1 MEIEVKV
8 VAEEIEEIEHELE
21 KMIKVSERDEFM
33 KLIMYRSQ
41 RKWYATVSIIL
52 IFGMIIALMMIF
64 MAMGKDL
71 TTGWKE
77 VLLVMV
83 GAFVGS
89 WGKVID
95 FWFNNS
101 EQDNTLLETASDD
114 EQ

>member
-1 MEIEVKV
+1 MTEID
-8 VAEEIEEIEHELE
+8 EIDDELMQLAKNKEHE
-21 KMIKVSERDEFM
+21 DFM

-41 RKWYATVSIIL
+41 RKWYATLSIIF
-52 IFGMIIALMMIF
+52 IFGLIIILMMGF
-64 MAMGKDL
+64 VALGKDL
-71 TTGWKE
+71 TAGWKE

-114 EQ
+114 E

>member
-1 MEIEVKV
+1 M
-8 VAEEIEEIEHELE
+8 VAEETEEIEHELA
-21 KMIKVSERDEFM
+21 KIIKVGEREEFM

-41 RKWYATVSIIL
+41 RKWYATVSIIF
-52 IFGMIIALMMIF
+52 IFGLIIALMMIF

>member
-1 MEIEVKV
+1 MVEET
-8 VAEEIEEIEHELE
+8 EEIEQELNQ
-21 KMIKVSERDEFM
+21 MLKVSEHEEFM

-41 RKWYATVSIIL
+41 GKWYATIIIIC
-52 IFGMIIALMMIF
+52 IFGLIIVLMMGF
-64 MAMGKDL
+64 VALGKDL
-71 TTGWKE
+71 MSGWKE

-114 EQ
+114 DE

>member
-1 MEIEVKV
+1 MEDLKELDD
-8 VAEEIEEIEHELE
+8 EIIQLAKNKEHE
-21 KMIKVSERDEFM
+21 DFM
-33 KLIMYRSQ
+33 KLILYRSQ
-41 RKWYATVSIIL
+41 RKWYATISIIF
-52 IFGMIIALMMIF
+52 IFGLIITLMMGF
-64 MAMGKDL
+64 MALGKDL
-71 TTGWKE
+71 TAGWKE

-114 EQ
+114 E

>member
-1 MEIEVKV
+1 MPEVDEIDL
-8 VAEEIEEIEHELE
+8 ELK
-21 KMIKVSERDEFM
+21 KMIKNSEHEEFM

-41 RKWYATVSIIL
+41 RKWYATLSIIF
-52 IFGMIIALMMIF
+52 IFGLIIILMMGF
-64 MAMGKDL
+64 VALGKDL
-71 TTGWKE
+71 TAGWKE

-114 EQ
+114 DE

>member
-1 MEIEVKV
+1 MTEID
-8 VAEEIEEIEHELE
+8 EIDDELMQLAKNKEHE
-21 KMIKVSERDEFM
+21 EFM

-41 RKWYATVSIIL
+41 RKWYATISIIF
-52 IFGMIIALMMIF
+52 IFGLIITLMMGF
-64 MAMGKDL
+64 MALGKDL
-71 TTGWKE
+71 TAGWIE

-83 GAFVGS
+83 GACVGS

-114 EQ
+114 E

>member
-1 MEIEVKV
+1 MELDDKEIER
-8 VAEEIEEIEHELE
+8 ELKNMMKRNDNE
-21 KMIKVSERDEFM
+21 EFM

-41 RKWYATVSIIL
+41 RKWYATLSIIF
-52 IFGMIIALMMIF
+52 IFGLIITLMMGF
-64 MAMGKDL
+64 MALGKDL
-71 TTGWKE
+71 TAGWKE

-101 EQDNTLLETASDD
+101 EQDNSLIETASDD
-114 EQ
+114 DDE

>member
-1 MEIEVKV
+1 MELDDKEIEK
-8 VAEEIEEIEHELE
+8 ELKNMMKRNDNE
-21 KMIKVSERDEFM
+21 EFM

-41 RKWYATVSIIL
+41 RKLYATLSIIF
-52 IFGMIIALMMIF
+52 IFGLIIILMMGF
-64 MAMGKDL
+64 VALGKDL
-71 TTGWKE
+71 TAGWKE

-114 EQ
+114 E

>member
-1 MEIEVKV
+1 MEMDDKEIEK
-8 VAEEIEEIEHELE
+8 ELKNMMKRNDNE
-21 KMIKVSERDEFM
+21 EFM

-41 RKWYATVSIIL
+41 RKWYATLSIIF
-52 IFGMIIALMMIF
+52 IFGLIIVLMMGF
-64 MAMGKDL
+64 VSLGKDL
-71 TTGWKE
+71 MSGWKE

-101 EQDNTLLETASDD
+101 EQDNSLLETASEDDD
-114 EQ
+114 E

>member
-1 MEIEVKV
+1 MGIDDKEIEQ
-8 VAEEIEEIEHELE
+8 ELKNMMKRNE
-21 KMIKVSERDEFM
+21 NEEFM

-41 RKWYATVSIIL
+41 RKWYATLSIIF
-52 IFGMIIALMMIF
+52 IFGLIITLMMGF
-64 MAMGKDL
+64 MALGKDL
-71 TTGWKE
+71 TAGWKE

-101 EQDNTLLETASDD
+101 EQDNSLIETASDD
-114 EQ
+114 DE

>member
-1 MEIEVKV
+1 MPEVDD
-8 VAEEIEEIEHELE
+8 IDLELK
-21 KMIKVSERDEFM
+21 KMIKNSEHEEFM

-41 RKWYATVSIIL
+41 RKWYATLSIIF
-52 IFGMIIALMMIF
+52 IFGLIIILMMGF
-64 MAMGKDL
+64 VALGKDL
-71 TTGWKE
+71 TAGWKE

-114 EQ
+114 DE

>member
-1 MEIEVKV
+1 MTEID
-8 VAEEIEEIEHELE
+8 EIDDELMQLAKNKEHE
-21 KMIKVSERDEFM
+21 EFM

-41 RKWYATVSIIL
+41 RKWYATISIIC
-52 IFGMIIALMMIF
+52 IFAVIIILMMVF
-64 MAMGKDL
+64 MALGKDL
-71 TTGWKE
+71 TAGWKE

-101 EQDNTLLETASDD
+101 EQDNTLLETASD
-114 EQ
+114 EE

>member
-1 MEIEVKV
+1 MELDDKEIER
-8 VAEEIEEIEHELE
+8 ELKNMMKRNDNE
-21 KMIKVSERDEFM
+21 EFM

-41 RKWYATVSIIL
+41 RKWYATLSIIF
-52 IFGMIIALMMIF
+52 IFGLIITLMMGF
-64 MAMGKDL
+64 MALGKEL
-71 TTGWKE
+71 TAGWKE

-101 EQDNTLLETASDD
+101 EQDNSLIETASDD
-114 EQ
+114 DE

>member
-1 MEIEVKV
+1 MS
-8 VAEEIEEIEHELE
+8 EEIDDIEKELKQMVKKNEHE
-21 KMIKVSERDEFM
+21 EFM

-41 RKWYATVSIIL
+41 RKWYATLSIIF
-52 IFGMIIALMMIF
+52 IFGLIIVLMMGF
-64 MAMGKDL
+64 VALGKDL
-71 TTGWKE
+71 LSGWKE

-114 EQ
+114 DE

>member
-1 MEIEVKV
+1 MAIDEVGDKEIEQ
-8 VAEEIEEIEHELE
+8 ELRNMMKRNDNE
-21 KMIKVSERDEFM
+21 EFM

-41 RKWYATVSIIL
+41 RKWYATLSIIF
-52 IFGMIIALMMIF
+52 IFGLIITLMMGF
-64 MAMGKDL
+64 MALGKEL
-71 TTGWKE
+71 TAGWKE

-101 EQDNTLLETASDD
+101 EQDNSLIETASDD
-114 EQ
+114 DE

>member
-1 MEIEVKV
+1 MAIDEIDDKEIEK
-8 VAEEIEEIEHELE
+8 ELKNMMKRNDNE
-21 KMIKVSERDEFM
+21 EFM

-41 RKWYATVSIIL
+41 RKWYATLSIIF
-52 IFGMIIALMMIF
+52 IFGLIIILMMGF
-64 MAMGKDL
+64 VALGKDL
-71 TTGWKE
+71 TNGWKE
-77 VLLVMV
+77 VLLVMI

-114 EQ
+114 E

>member
-1 MEIEVKV
+1 MEDLKELDD
-8 VAEEIEEIEHELE
+8 EIIQLAKKKEHE
-21 KMIKVSERDEFM
+21 DFM
-33 KLIMYRSQ
+33 KLILYRSQ
-41 RKWYATVSIIL
+41 RKWYATISIIC
-52 IFGMIIALMMIF
+52 IFAVIIILMMVF
-64 MAMGKDL
+64 MALGKDL
-71 TTGWKE
+71 TAGWKE

-114 EQ
+114 D

>member
-1 MEIEVKV
+1 MTEID
-8 VAEEIEEIEHELE
+8 EIDDELMQLAKNKEHE
-21 KMIKVSERDEFM
+21 EFM

-41 RKWYATVSIIL
+41 RKWYATLSIIF
-52 IFGMIIALMMIF
+52 IFGLIIILMMGF
-64 MAMGKDL
+64 VALGKDL
-71 TTGWKE
+71 TAGWKE

-101 EQDNTLLETASDD
+101 EQDNSLLETASDD
-114 EQ
+114 E

>member
-1 MEIEVKV
+1 MGIDDKEIEQ
-8 VAEEIEEIEHELE
+8 ELRNMMKRNDNE
-21 KMIKVSERDEFM
+21 EFM

-41 RKWYATVSIIL
+41 RKWYATLSIIF
-52 IFGMIIALMMIF
+52 IFGLIIVLMMGF
-64 MAMGKDL
+64 MALGKEL
-71 TTGWKE
+71 TAGWKE

-101 EQDNTLLETASDD
+101 EQDNSLIETASDD
-114 EQ
+114 DDE

>member
-1 MEIEVKV
+1 MELDDKEIEK
-8 VAEEIEEIEHELE
+8 ELKNMMKRNDNE
-21 KMIKVSERDEFM
+21 EFM
-33 KLIMYRSQ
+33 KLIMYMSQ
-41 RKWYATVSIIL
+41 RKWYSTLSIIF
-52 IFGMIIALMMIF
+52 IFGLIIVLMMGF
-64 MAMGKDL
+64 MALGKDL
-71 TTGWKE
+71 TAGWKE

-114 EQ
+114 E

>member
-1 MEIEVKV
+1 MQLAKNK
-8 VAEEIEEIEHELE
+8 EHE
-21 KMIKVSERDEFM
+21 EFM
-33 KLIMYRSQ
+33 KLILYRSQ
-41 RKWYATVSIIL
+41 RKWYATISIIC
-52 IFGMIIALMMIF
+52 IFAVIIVLMMVF
-64 MAMGKDL
+64 MALGKDL
-71 TTGWKE
+71 TAGWKE

-114 EQ
+114 E

>member
-1 MEIEVKV
+1 MTEID
-8 VAEEIEEIEHELE
+8 EIDDELMQLAKNKEHE
-21 KMIKVSERDEFM
+21 EFM

-41 RKWYATVSIIL
+41 RKWYATLSIIC
-52 IFGMIIALMMIF
+52 IFAVIIILMMVF
-64 MAMGKDL
+64 MALGKDL
-71 TTGWKE
+71 TAGWKE

-114 EQ
+114 E

>member
-1 MEIEVKV
+1 MAETDDLDIELMQLAKNK
-8 VAEEIEEIEHELE
+8 EHE
-21 KMIKVSERDEFM
+21 EFM

-41 RKWYATVSIIL
+41 RKWYATLSIIC
-52 IFGMIIALMMIF
+52 IFAIIIILMMVF
-64 MAMGKDL
+64 MALGKDL
-71 TTGWKE
+71 TAGWKE

-114 EQ
+114 DE

>member
-1 MEIEVKV
+1 MTEID
-8 VAEEIEEIEHELE
+8 EIDDELMQLAKNKEHE
-21 KMIKVSERDEFM
+21 EFM

-41 RKWYATVSIIL
+41 RKWYATLSIIF
-52 IFGMIIALMMIF
+52 IFGLIIILMMGF
-64 MAMGKDL
+64 MALGKDL
-71 TTGWKE
+71 TAGWKE

-114 EQ
+114 E

>member
-1 MEIEVKV
+1 MELDDKEIEK
-8 VAEEIEEIEHELE
+8 ELKNMMKRNDNE
-21 KMIKVSERDEFM
+21 EFM

-41 RKWYATVSIIL
+41 RKWYATLSIIF
-52 IFGMIIALMMIF
+52 IFGLIITLMMGF
-64 MAMGKDL
+64 MALGKEL
-71 TTGWKE
+71 TAGWKE

-101 EQDNTLLETASDD
+101 EQDNSLIETASDD
-114 EQ
+114 DDE

>member
-1 MEIEVKV
+1 MTEID
-8 VAEEIEEIEHELE
+8 EIDDELMQLAKNKEHE
-21 KMIKVSERDEFM
+21 EFM

-41 RKWYATVSIIL
+41 RKWYATLSIIF
-52 IFGMIIALMMIF
+52 IFGLIIILMMGF
-64 MAMGKDL
+64 VALGKDL
-71 TTGWKE
+71 TAGWKE

-101 EQDNTLLETASDD
+101 EQDNSLLETASDD
-114 EQ
+114 D

>member
-1 MEIEVKV
+1 MGIDDKEIEQELKNMMKRN
-8 VAEEIEEIEHELE
+8 EHE
-21 KMIKVSERDEFM
+21 EFM

-41 RKWYATVSIIL
+41 RKWYATLSIIF
-52 IFGMIIALMMIF
+52 IFGLIITLMMGF
-64 MAMGKDL
+64 MALGKEL
-71 TTGWKE
+71 TAGWKE

-101 EQDNTLLETASDD
+101 EQDNSLIETASDD
-114 EQ
+114 DE

>member
-1 MEIEVKV
+1 MEDLKELDD
-8 VAEEIEEIEHELE
+8 EIIQLAKNKEHE
-21 KMIKVSERDEFM
+21 DFM
-33 KLIMYRSQ
+33 KLILYRSQ
-41 RKWYATVSIIL
+41 RKWYATISIIC
-52 IFGMIIALMMIF
+52 IFAVIIILMMVF
-64 MAMGKDL
+64 MALGKDL
-71 TTGWKE
+71 TAGWKE

-114 EQ
+114 D

>member
-1 MEIEVKV
+1 MP
-8 VAEEIEEIEHELE
+8 EEIDDIEKELKQMVKNNEHE
-21 KMIKVSERDEFM
+21 EFM

-41 RKWYATVSIIL
+41 RKWYATLSIIF
-52 IFGMIIALMMIF
+52 IFGLIIVLMMGF
-64 MAMGKDL
+64 VALGKDL
-71 TTGWKE
+71 MSGWKE

-101 EQDNTLLETASDD
+101 EQDISLLETASDD
-114 EQ
+114 EE

>member
-1 MEIEVKV
+1 MV
-8 VAEEIEEIEHELE
+8 EETEEIEHELE
-21 KMIKVSERDEFM
+21 NMIKVGEREEFM

-41 RKWYATVSIIL
+41 RKWYATVSIIF
-52 IFGMIIALMMIF
+52 IFGLIIALMMIF

-114 EQ
+114 DE

>member
-1 MEIEVKV
+1 MPEVDD
-8 VAEEIEEIEHELE
+8 IDLELK
-21 KMIKVSERDEFM
+21 KMIKNSEHEEFM

-41 RKWYATVSIIL
+41 RKWYATVSIIF
-52 IFGMIIALMMIF
+52 IFGLIIALMMLF

-114 EQ
+114 DE